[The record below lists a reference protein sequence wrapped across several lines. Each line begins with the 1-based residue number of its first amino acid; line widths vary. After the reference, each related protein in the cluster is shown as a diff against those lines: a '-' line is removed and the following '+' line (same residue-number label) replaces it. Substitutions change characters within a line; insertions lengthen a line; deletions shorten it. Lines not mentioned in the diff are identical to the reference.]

1 METGNEHEQDETPG
15 QKRKRPAAEPPNE
28 RNTQTQQ
35 ERDPQ
40 TTSEPTPPPQENML
54 NLTPL
59 PPRDLPLY
67 EMPQFNRPGTQSP
80 QTSPT
85 REAQKRRKL
94 LSSGQTAHE
103 TNQEQEQGMEIN
115 KDLAQEAG
123 PGSTPTTNNR
133 RWYEDTPGKRN
144 ATAQQEGEDSRE
156 KETDVTVEVNELAN
170 ARTLARVLTV
180 AEKPAA
186 GRSSRDSNDPLEKYT
201 KGQTPPIYDE
211 DPATLLARI
220 DPAQIGLWLAL
231 PTGKVLARPF
241 DLDVRYKPN
250 HQLIAQALAAA
261 AREITGTAS
270 VAIAPPNKDPALPRR
285 ESQPYTFL
293 IHNISK
299 EDERTL
305 LEREVWSSRE
315 ITFQVTTIYIKRLE
329 FLFMLK
335 GFTTPEPADV
345 LASLAETWEDPLMTT
360 SIQTLANSA
369 PSQEEKQ
376 EWNDQM
382 TNFLE
387 SATVRHLDI
396 RSQGDRENLHF
407 NVYANRD
414 IIDNDKTWLQLRKY
428 LRTRTYRTMVIGM
441 G

>member
-156 KETDVTVEVNELAN
+156 KETVMTVKVDELAN
-170 ARTLARVLTV
+170 A
-180 AEKPAA
+180 
-186 GRSSRDSNDPLEKYT
+186 
-201 KGQTPPIYDE
+201 
-211 DPATLLARI
+211 
-220 DPAQIGLWLAL
+220 
-231 PTGKVLARPF
+231 
-241 DLDVRYKPN
+241 
-250 HQLIAQALAAA
+250 
-261 AREITGTAS
+261 
-270 VAIAPPNKDPALPRR
+270 
-285 ESQPYTFL
+285 
-293 IHNISK
+293 
-299 EDERTL
+299 
-305 LEREVWSSRE
+305 
-315 ITFQVTTIYIKRLE
+315 
-329 FLFMLK
+329 
-335 GFTTPEPADV
+335 
-345 LASLAETWEDPLMTT
+345 
-360 SIQTLANSA
+360 
-369 PSQEEKQ
+369 
-376 EWNDQM
+376 
-382 TNFLE
+382 
-387 SATVRHLDI
+387 
-396 RSQGDRENLHF
+396 
-407 NVYANRD
+407 
-414 IIDNDKTWLQLRKY
+414 
-428 LRTRTYRTMVIGM
+428 
-441 G
+441 